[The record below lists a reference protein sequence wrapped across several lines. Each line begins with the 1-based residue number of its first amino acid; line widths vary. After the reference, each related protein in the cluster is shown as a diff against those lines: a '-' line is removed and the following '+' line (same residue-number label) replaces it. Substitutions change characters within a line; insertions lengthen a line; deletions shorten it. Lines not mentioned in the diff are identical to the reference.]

1 MVTKV
6 NNGPSARTR
15 AQKVKFTQLSR
26 LRLLQAKKWRKVQ
39 LSTSNRSR
47 VREGIVKTVFRPS
60 ARPRAHFPKSE
71 KKLELRKDLAYETLQ
86 TRTRYDIS
94 FVSYRRSY
102 FDNKNQ
108 IQGLRPA
115 RSRNWANLNSLLDE
129 GFVRLQNAAKLNFLG
144 QTVLELGR
152 VL

>member
-1 MVTKV
+1 MAQSSTFYVKQFSSKRGYCK
-6 NNGPSARTR
+6 NSFSAFGPPART
-15 AQKVKFTQLSR
+15 F
-26 LRLLQAKKWRKVQ
+26 
-39 LSTSNRSR
+39 
-47 VREGIVKTVFRPS
+47 
-60 ARPRAHFPKSE
+60 SE
-71 KKLELRKDLAYETLQ
+71 IWKKLELRKDLAYETLQ

-108 IQGLRPA
+108 IKGLRPA

-152 VL
+152 VLWKQFFGLRPARVRIFKNPKKKLELYTA